1 MLTSEEILAWYQR
14 RELSLQ
20 AQEVVEKIR
29 SSPPARRVG
38 TGRRNVSIRF
48 PSRKMGV
55 TIQAESRTVEFAR
68 LFIME
73 HDPTVLEF
81 WDQPPSITLRWLAK
95 TKTGEDR
102 PTGVVY
108 TPDFFVISEDGAGW
122 EEWKTEED
130 LRRLAEEMPNRYVL
144 DETRK
149 WRCPPGEAIAEPLG
163 LSFQVRSS
171 AEIPKIFLRNLRFI
185 AYYLREDCPG
195 VSELAQEE
203 VLSRV
208 FDDRGI
214 TLDRL
219 LKSVKIAN
227 SDDIYTLIAK
237 EQIYVDLYAAPF
249 AEPDRVHL
257 YCDEETARAWRIV
270 LAQDSFPVI
279 GRPRTVLIE
288 PGAPV
293 VWDGRLWTILQQG
306 QTTTSLLSE
315 DKRPVE
321 LSNAHFQ
328 ALVAEGKLVG
338 LTEPPQKGSHNSEVQ
353 ARFKRADIQQLKE
366 ASDRYEIIRPVL
378 NGEASTDNTTQ
389 GRKIRRWVA
398 KYREAERTLGCGY
411 VGLLPDYRKSG
422 NRLPRLTEKSVELIN
437 QFIETQ
443 YETHKQ
449 KNKSEVYA
457 EFVTFCE
464 NNGLP
469 TAPSYRTFVAAVNSR
484 PRYEQVKKRAGHR
497 AAYAYEPRYLELDYA
512 LPPHGDRPFEIVH
525 LDHTEL
531 DVQLVDSQK
540 GHQFGRPWA
549 TFLTDAFS
557 RRLLAVYLTFDR
569 PSYRSC
575 MMALRE
581 CVHRFNRFPEMV
593 VVDWGPEFQSDYFET
608 LLSRYEC
615 SKATR
620 PKAKPRFGSVIE
632 RLFGT
637 ANTQFVHNLA
647 GNTQVMKNVRQVT
660 KSNDPREEAV
670 WTLGELYAQ
679 LRRWAYVVYDNLEHG
694 TLKQTPK
701 DAFESG
707 LHRTGARRREWID
720 YDDDFI
726 RFTLPGTSKGTAK
739 LKPLLGVKINSIYYM
754 SKDGAFDDEE
764 IWNTQLPVRY
774 DPFDVGHAYALANG
788 EWTECISE
796 HYASF
801 QGRSERE
808 KQIASEELR
817 KRNRR
822 HGQQFTVSAAQLAE
836 FITSVE
842 SIEAL
847 LPQRLRDHEASAVFA
862 LMEGTDSHGRDES
875 SDAPLPGASSNKAD
889 TIAGPAPV
897 FSRAK
902 SDAQANDEICEDY

>member
-1 MLTSEEILAWYQR
+1 
-14 RELSLQ
+14 
-20 AQEVVEKIR
+20 
-29 SSPPARRVG
+29 
-38 TGRRNVSIRF
+38 
-48 PSRKMGV
+48 MGV
-55 TIQAESRTVEFAR
+55 IIQTESRTVEFAGAY
-68 LFIME
+68 LME
-73 HDPTVLEF
+73 HDPAILEF
-81 WDQPPSITLRWLAK
+81 WDQPPSITLRYLAK
-95 TKTGEDR
+95 TKSGQFR
-102 PTGVVY
+102 PTGVLY
-108 TPDFFVISEDGAGW
+108 TPDFFVISEEGAGW

-130 LRRLAEEMPNRYVL
+130 LRRLAEEMPNRYML
-144 DETRK
+144 DEKGK

-163 LSFQVRSS
+163 LSFRVRSS
-171 AEIPKIFLRNLRFI
+171 VEIPEIFLRNLRFI

-195 VSELAQEE
+195 VSERAQEE
-203 VLSRV
+203 VLSHV

-219 LKSVKIAN
+219 LKSVKIAS
-227 SDDIYTLIAK
+227 SDDIYTLIAT
-237 EQIYVDLYAAPF
+237 ERIYADIYAALF

-257 YCDEETARAWRIV
+257 YFDEETARAWRIV
-270 LAQDSFPVI
+270 LAQDSLPTI
-279 GRPRTVLIE
+279 ARPRTVPVE

-293 VWDGRLWTILQQG
+293 VWDGRPWTILQQG
-306 QTTTSLLSE
+306 RTTTSLLDE

-338 LTEPPQKGSHNSEVQ
+338 VTEPPQKGSRNSEVQ
-353 ARFKRADIQQLKE
+353 MRFKLADKWDLKE

-378 NGEASTDNTTQ
+378 DGEASTDNTSQ
-389 GRKIRRWVA
+389 GRQIRRWVA

-411 VGLLPDYRKSG
+411 VGLLSHHRKRG
-422 NRLPRLTEKSVELIN
+422 NRLPRLAEKSHELIK
-437 QFIETQ
+437 QFIETG

-449 KNKSEVYA
+449 KNKSEVYG
-457 EFVTFCE
+457 ELVTFCK

-469 TAPSYRTFVAAVNSR
+469 TAPSYKTFVAAVNSR

-497 AAYAYEPRYLELDYA
+497 AAYAYEPRYLELAYA
-512 LPPHGDRPFEIVH
+512 LPPHGDRPFEVVH
-525 LDHTEL
+525 IDHTEL
-531 DVQLVDSQK
+531 DVQLVDSLK

-557 RRLLAVYLTFDR
+557 RRLLAVYLTFDK

-581 CVHRFNRFPEMV
+581 CVHRFNRFPELV
-593 VVDWGPEFQSDYFET
+593 VVDWGPEFQSVYFET
-608 LLSRYEC
+608 LLARYEC

-637 ANTQFVHNLA
+637 ANTQFVYNLA

-660 KSNDPREEAV
+660 KSVDPREEAV

-679 LRRWAYVVYDNLEHG
+679 MRRWAYVVYDTLEHG

-707 LHRTGARRREWID
+707 LHRTGIRGRQAIA

-726 RFTLPGTSKGTAK
+726 KFTLPSTRKGTAK
-739 LKPLLGVKINSIYYM
+739 LKPNLGVKINSIYYW
-754 SKDGAFDDEE
+754 SKDGAFDDQE

-774 DPFDVGHAYALANG
+774 DPFDVGHAYAFANEG
-788 EWTECISE
+788 WTECISQ

-808 KQIASEELR
+808 IQIASEELR

-842 SIEAL
+842 SVEAL
-847 LPQRLRDHEASAVFA
+847 LPQRLRDYESRAVFA
-862 LMEGTDSHGRDES
+862 LMEGTDRPGRDES
-875 SDAPLPGASSNKAD
+875 SDAPMPGASSNKAD
-889 TIAGPAPV
+889 SIAGPAPV